1 MTLESALAVSG
12 IIFAIGLYGVLAK
25 RSAVVVLMSLELM
38 FNAVVIAAV
47 AFSRFGL
54 PVLPDE
60 LSGGVVTP
68 ALAREVVRTALSGH
82 AFALFIIAV
91 GAAEVA
97 LGLALVIAL
106 YRSRETVEI
115 TDADLLKH

>member
-1 MTLESALAVSG
+1 MTLESVLAVSG
-12 IIFAIGLYGVLAK
+12 VIFAIGLYGVLTK
-25 RSAVVVLMSLELM
+25 RSAVVVLMCLEVM

-47 AFSRFGL
+47 AFSRFAL

-60 LSGGVVTP
+60 LARGMVTQE
-68 ALAREVVRTALSGH
+68 LARELARTALSGH
-82 AFALFIIAV
+82 AFAVFIIAI

-115 TDADLLKH
+115 TDADLLRH

>member
-12 IIFAIGLYGVLAK
+12 VIFAIGLYGALSK
-25 RSAVVVLMSLELM
+25 RSAVVVLMCLELM

-47 AFSRFGL
+47 AFSRFTLPAGL
-54 PVLPDE
+54 AG
-60 LSGGVVTP
+60 SRIVVT
-68 ALAREVVRTALSGH
+68 REAVRAALSGH
-82 AFALFIIAV
+82 AFAVFIIAI

>member
-1 MTLESALAVSG
+1 MTLESVLAVSG
-12 IIFAIGLYGVLAK
+12 VIFAIGLYGALAK

-47 AFSRFGL
+47 AFSRFTL
-54 PVLPDE
+54 PALPDG
-60 LSGGVVTP
+60 LAAGAVTQD
-68 ALAREVVRTALSGH
+68 LARELAKAAFAGH
-82 AFALFIIAV
+82 AFAVFIIAV

-115 TDADLLKH
+115 TDADLLRH

>member
-1 MTLESALAVSG
+1 MTLESALTVSG

>member
-1 MTLESALAVSG
+1 MTLESVLAVSG
-12 IIFAIGLYGVLAK
+12 VIFAIGLYGVLTK
-25 RSAVVVLMSLELM
+25 RSAVVVLMCLELM

-47 AFSRFGL
+47 AFSRFTL
-54 PVLPDE
+54 PAE
-60 LSGGVVTP
+60 LAGSQVVVT
-68 ALAREVVRTALSGH
+68 REAVRTALSGH
-82 AFALFIIAV
+82 AFAVFIIAI